1 LPSPPAPRWSLET
14 RLVVAFIVIVALAL
28 GIGGFSAAVQL
39 EGYFRDQERADVD
52 GRASAASAVV
62 VSRILAATADG
73 GPIIDPSGVPS
84 QAVETALAPPTGILG
99 DVADLV
105 AQGDVTV
112 SLQRQATDGSFVDAG
127 SFSAQHTSRTLAGQS
142 RQDLTVGVASE
153 VPDTWYARPGRA
165 TPLVRIGLTI
175 SDPFTF
181 RDRSVQTVRG
191 LLVLIGSLAFAI
203 AGLFTLWLV
212 RRLTRPV
219 TRLTSAARALGEGDL
234 EQHVVI
240 DPSAPREL
248 VELSEQFNT
257 MAERLAESVRVIRED
272 RDRSRDFLADVS
284 HELRTPIAALRT
296 YNELLREGADAEPDA
311 RREFLHSSAEQ
322 IDRLDWLATNL
333 LELSKLDTGLVAL
346 DLRPNDLRGAAESA
360 VEATEPA
367 AQRKGV
373 TLEAKLPGRPV
384 RTRHDQ
390 RRVGQLLSNLL
401 GNAVKF
407 TPAGGHVTL
416 SLERDTDSAIL
427 RVSDTGI
434 GIDADELPRVF
445 DRFYR
450 GTGAAEAR
458 ATGSGLGLAIVKSIV
473 DMHRGVITID
483 STPGRGTTVEVRLPR
498 DPSAAPATGPTTP
511 VEHDGTADATGG
523 DPLEAARVSVADSS
537 SRGGQR

>member
-1 LPSPPAPRWSLET
+1 M
-14 RLVVAFIVIVALAL
+14 
-28 GIGGFSAAVQL
+28 
-39 EGYFRDQERADVD
+39 
-52 GRASAASAVV
+52 
-62 VSRILAATADG
+62 
-73 GPIIDPSGVPS
+73 
-84 QAVETALAPPTGILG
+84 
-99 DVADLV
+99 
-105 AQGDVTV
+105 
-112 SLQRQATDGSFVDAG
+112 
-127 SFSAQHTSRTLAGQS
+127 
-142 RQDLTVGVASE
+142 
-153 VPDTWYARPGRA
+153 
-165 TPLVRIGLTI
+165 
-175 SDPFTF
+175 
-181 RDRSVQTVRG
+181 
-191 LLVLIGSLAFAI
+191 
-203 AGLFTLWLV
+203 
-212 RRLTRPV
+212 
-219 TRLTSAARALGEGDL
+219 GEGDL
-234 EQHVVI
+234 QQHVVI

-296 YNELLREGADAEPDA
+296 YNELLREGADAKPDA

-346 DLRPNDLRGAAESA
+346 DLRPNDLRAVAESA

-373 TLEAKLPGRPV
+373 SLEAKLPGRPV

-390 RRVGQLLSNLL
+390 QRVGQVLSNLL

-416 SLERDTDSAIL
+416 SLERDTDAAIL
-427 RVSDTGI
+427 RVSDTGV

-498 DPSAAPATGPTTP
+498 DPAAAPATGPATP
-511 VEHDGTADATGG
+511 GRDETADEIADEIVVGTGEVRG
-523 DPLEAARVSVADSS
+523 DGSVDRSGDGASREHVDAPAVSVADSS
-537 SRGGQR
+537 SGGGQR